1 MDYDPVKDRLLALIR
16 GRSLLQKLFFAALH
30 LLFLRAWYVRKA
42 IRRWL
47 PKRARVLDAGTGFGQ
62 YAYFVA
68 RAFPYSETVAVDIK
82 ADYLKQARQFFDS
95 SSVGRRVT
103 FVLDDLTRL
112 ATAGPF
118 DCILAVDV
126 LEHIRDD
133 ASVLDSF
140 ANVLIP
146 GGVVII
152 STPSDQGG
160 SDSNIEGAGGFIGEH
175 VRAGYGR
182 SDLERKLRQAGLTVE
197 QSCYTYGPPGSLAW
211 RLLIKIPMRALD
223 TSPASLVLLPAYY
236 ALVLPLGIALH
247 WLDVRRVNRVGTGLL
262 MVGRK
267 PGVAEDEAAQ

>member
-1 MDYDPVKDRLLALIR
+1 MEYDPVKDRLLALIR
-16 GRSLLQKLFFAALH
+16 GRPQLQKLFFAALH
-30 LLFLRAWYVRKA
+30 LLFLRAWYVRKTL
-42 IRRWL
+42 RRWL
-47 PKRARVLDAGTGFGQ
+47 PKSARVLDAGTGFGQ

-68 RAFPYSETVAVDIK
+68 RAFPDSEIVAVDIK
-82 ADYLKQARQFFDS
+82 ADYLEQARQLFDS
-95 SSVGRRVT
+95 SSVDRRVT

-140 ANVLIP
+140 ASVLSP

-160 SDSNIEGAGGFIGEH
+160 SDAAIEGAGGFIGEH

-182 SDLERKLRQAGLTVE
+182 SELERKLRQAGLTVE

-211 RLLIKIPMRALD
+211 RLLIKVPMRALG
-223 TSPASLVLLPAYY
+223 TSLASLVLLPAYY
-236 ALVLPLGIALH
+236 ALILPLGIALH
-247 WLDVRRVNRVGTGLL
+247 WLDLRRVNRVGTGLL
-262 MVGRK
+262 MVGSK
-267 PGVAEDEAAQ
+267 PAVAEDEFAQ